1 MFEHLI
7 FIAGGWLTGGRTV
20 MFNRRLPLAGWLTG
34 ASTIRFDRRLPLA
47 GWLLEPAPSGSTA
60 DSLLQA
66 DYWSH
71 RRQVRPPTTPWR
83 LTHSRQ
89 VRQPPPP
96 QWRTV

>member
-20 MFNRRLPLAGWLTG
+20 MFN
-34 ASTIRFDRRLPLA
+34 RRLPLA

-71 RRQVRPPTTPWR
+71 RRQFRPPTTQR

-89 VRQPPPP
+89 VRQPPTP